1 MQNKLNLS
9 IKDYKEFL
17 VKFSTIEIEIVPVK
31 KIYSKFI
38 NICENEKL
46 YYHIYINDNREEIKN
61 KHYIY
66 ENDKI
71 TKIRIIIDY
80 QIKSFENLFKNSKC
94 IEYINFIKF
103 HRNNITNMS
112 NMFSKCSS
120 LKELNLS
127 NFNTSN
133 DTYMSNMFSICS
145 SLKELNLSNFNTSN
159 VTNMSNMFYRCS
171 SLKELNLSNFNT
183 NNVIYMSYIFFEC
196 LSLKELNLS
205 NFNTSN
211 VTNMVLMFYRCSDD
225 LKKKIL
231 AENKNIKAQAFY

>member
-1 MQNKLNLS
+1 MKSNYSLKDDNENIEINISNNNLGNIKCKYILSKIFKIVNIKKSFEIVKYNKKMQNKLNLS

-17 VKFSTIEIEIVPVK
+17 VKFSTIEIEIVPAK

-120 LKELNLS
+120 LK
-127 NFNTSN
+127 
-133 DTYMSNMFSICS
+133 
-145 SLKELNLSNFNTSN
+145 
-159 VTNMSNMFYRCS
+159 
-171 SLKELNLSNFNT
+171 
-183 NNVIYMSYIFFEC
+183 
-196 LSLKELNLS
+196 
-205 NFNTSN
+205 
-211 VTNMVLMFYRCSDD
+211 
-225 LKKKIL
+225 
-231 AENKNIKAQAFY
+231 